1 MELFGSSSTP
11 ASAASTNEHADLL
24 GDLFGGGASS
34 KASAPV
40 TSPNMA
46 SNMNTNALAD
56 LFGGTPSSAPTISS
70 KSYTCYSKN
79 SLLITLTPTRIPGTD
94 NLKIVANFSNS
105 GSSPITSL
113 GFQVAVPKSL
123 KLKLMP
129 ISNNTVAPGS
139 KETQNLQIENP
150 SKVLLDN

>member
-11 ASAASTNEHADLL
+11 ASAASTNKHADLL

-34 KASAPV
+34 APV

-46 SNMNTNALAD
+46 SNMNTDALAD
-56 LFGGTPSSAPTISS
+56 LFGGTPSSAPTISN

-129 ISNNTVAPGS
+129 ISNSTVAPGS